1 MPTTSALSK
10 NLKRTVPN
18 KDMMVLLYMIRLG
31 HVSLLLSSFILHHIS
46 ILLALHNLLIHS
58 GLDSVEVSLQANA
71 CHQDIGG

>member
-10 NLKRTVPN
+10 NLRRTVPN
-18 KDMMVLLYMIRLG
+18 KDMMVLL
-31 HVSLLLSSFILHHIS
+31 SSFIFHHIS